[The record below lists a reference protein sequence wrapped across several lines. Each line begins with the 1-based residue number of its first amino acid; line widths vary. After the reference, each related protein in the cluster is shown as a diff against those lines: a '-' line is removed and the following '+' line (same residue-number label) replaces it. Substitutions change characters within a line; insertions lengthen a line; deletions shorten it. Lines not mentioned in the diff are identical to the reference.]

1 MLLFQFSNGEN
12 GTSLKNSVP
21 ISTLDDDQAYFKECI
36 KEGGQLLGSLKKIC
50 IESEYL
56 GEIQWWPTSDREDLR
71 TELSVDIRNFQV
83 IQIDTSMDTITMGMK
98 MTIEWPEYRID
109 LNDSGQVY
117 NLKSQ
122 IMYLDMEEQ
131 KRIWSPRI
139 VIGNN
144 MVSKEKIGE
153 VFGFYRKFDMT
164 NFFQYVG
171 INTFYLSTIVK
182 CDMDLQDFPFDD
194 HVCQL
199 EVSFEKYFWILPFKI
214 GNNQRVSGNYIMFL
228 SR

>member
-1 MLLFQFSNGEN
+1 MF
-12 GTSLKNSVP
+12 
-21 ISTLDDDQAYFKECI
+21 
-36 KEGGQLLGSLKKIC
+36 
-50 IESEYL
+50 L
-56 GEIQWWPTSDREDLR
+56 GEIQWLPINVNRPDWR

-83 IQIDTSMDTITMGMK
+83 IRIDTSMDSITMSMK
-98 MTIEWPEYRID
+98 MAIEWPEYRID

-144 MVSKEKIGE
+144 MVSKEIIGE
-153 VFGFYRKFDMT
+153 EFGFYYREFNMT
-164 NFFQYVG
+164 DFFQYFG
-171 INTFYLSTIVK
+171 IITFYLSTIVK

-199 EVSFEKYFWILPFKI
+199 EVSFKKHFWILPFKI
-214 GNNQRVSGNYIMFL
+214 GNNQRVLGSGQTINWFRPINW
-228 SR
+228 